1 MEHDATPAAPTVLI
15 VEDDER
21 IADFM
26 RRGLRASGF
35 TVEWVA
41 TGAEALERI
50 LAGGVAVQI
59 LDLGLPDFDGLEL
72 MRKLRDQGAAVPTV
86 VVTAR
91 SDPRYRNEAVTLGV
105 HTYITKPFA
114 FADLVAA
121 VRASAA
127 SGAERE
133 SR

>member
-1 MEHDATPAAPTVLI
+1 VEHGEVAPKPTVLI

-50 LAGGVAVQI
+50 LAGGVDVQI
-59 LDLGLPDFDGLEL
+59 LDLGLPDFDGLVL
-72 MRKLRDQGAAVPTV
+72 MQQLNERGASVPTV

-91 SDPRYRNEAVTLGV
+91 SDPKYRNEAASLGV

-121 VRASAA
+121 VRASAE
-127 SGAERE
+127 SGTER
-133 SR
+133 